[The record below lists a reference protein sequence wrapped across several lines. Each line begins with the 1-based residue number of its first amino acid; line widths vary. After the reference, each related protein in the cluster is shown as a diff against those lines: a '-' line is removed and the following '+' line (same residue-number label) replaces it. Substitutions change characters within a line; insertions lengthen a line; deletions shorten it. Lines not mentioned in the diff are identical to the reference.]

1 MVEEVRLEPAGPRM
15 PGALAALLPVVLVV
29 WGFVA
34 CYLLQLGID
43 RAGEAR
49 MREKAIE
56 ELMYFPS
63 GQFIRQATI
72 EYQTVA
78 ADFVWLRAIQ
88 YYGHHLM
95 TDRKYEWLGHVF
107 AILTVLDPHFIGA
120 YHFGAITLAWD
131 ARKPQEAVDLLL
143 AGMNVNP
150 LDWQLPFDAGFISYM
165 LLRDYERAG
174 VLFDIASR
182 LPNAWQV
189 TARWAAVAM
198 SRAGD
203 FETARQMWR
212 EIYDNT
218 ENKALRAL
226 VIRQLRNLKLEEGLA
241 ILQGA
246 VDRFREDKGRLPSRL
261 GELVATGYIE
271 RLPEEPYGGTFFIDD
286 GGKVRSTTPPA
297 QRR

>member
-1 MVEEVRLEPAGPRM
+1 
-15 PGALAALLPVVLVV
+15 
-29 WGFVA
+29 
-34 CYLLQLGID
+34 
-43 RAGEAR
+43 
-49 MREKAIE
+49 MRERAIE

-72 EYQTVA
+72 EYQSLA
-78 ADFVWLRAIQ
+78 ADVVWLRAIQ

-107 AILTVLDPHFIGA
+107 GILTALDPKFIGA

-131 ARKPQEAVDLLL
+131 ARKPQEAVEFL
-143 AGMNVNP
+143 ADGMAANP
-150 LDWQLPFDAGFISYM
+150 MNWQLPFDAAFISYM

-182 LPNAWQV
+182 LPGAWQI
-189 TARWAAVAM
+189 TSRWAAVAM

-203 FETARQMWR
+203 FESAREMWR
-212 EIYDNT
+212 QIYENS

-241 ILQGA
+241 ELQA
-246 VDRFREDKGRLPSRL
+246 AMNRFHDDRSRWPANLRELIAAGY
-261 GELVATGYIE
+261 VAK
-271 RLPEEPYGGTFFIDD
+271 LPEEPFGGRFFIDND
-286 GGKVRSTTPPA
+286 KVRTSTPPSE
-297 QRR
+297 RE

>member
-1 MVEEVRLEPAGPRM
+1 MVEEIRHVPAGPRV
-15 PGALAALLPVVLVV
+15 PGALAALLPIVLIV

-43 RAGEAR
+43 RAGEKR

-72 EYQTVA
+72 EYQLLA
-78 ADFVWLRAIQ
+78 ADVVWLRAVQ

-107 AILTVLDPHFIGA
+107 GILTTLDPKFIGA
-120 YHFGAITLAWD
+120 YHFGAMTLAWD
-131 ARKPQEAVDLLL
+131 ARKPQEAVDFL
-143 AGMNVNP
+143 AGGMAANP
-150 LDWQLPFDAGFISYM
+150 LNWQLPFDAGFASYM

-182 LPNAWQV
+182 LPDAWQI
-189 TARWAAVAM
+189 TSRWAAVAM

-212 EIYDNT
+212 EIYENS

-226 VIRQLRNLKLEEGLA
+226 VIRQLRNLKLEEGTA
-241 ILQGA
+241 ALQA
-246 VDRFREDKGRLPSRL
+246 AADRFADDRGRPPADLR
-261 GELVATGYIE
+261 ELVSSGYVD
-271 RLPEEPYGGTFFIDD
+271 RLPEEPYGGRFYLQD
-286 GGKVRSTTPPA
+286 GKVRTTTPPY
-297 QRR
+297 QRE